1 VRPDLRVN
9 LLVALALGLV
19 LGVGLALAIEALDSS
34 VRTQEHLEQLG
45 ATFLGIIPRVQ
56 PAAGEA
62 ADDLVVHRAPSSAVA
77 ECCRAIRTNL
87 LFMSPDKPLK
97 TILVTS
103 SSPQDGKTTAAVDL
117 SITMADS
124 GNRVL
129 LLDADMRRPRV
140 HTALGVQGGKG
151 LSSLILGEVTLEDA
165 VQPTAV
171 RNLFALPCG
180 PIPPNPSELL
190 HTAAFA
196 AVIRSAAQ
204 QFDRIII
211 DSPPIAA
218 VSDALI
224 VSTQVDG
231 TVVVVKAG
239 ATTRD
244 AARRTLRSLADV
256 NARVLGV
263 VLNDVDAKDSRYGGY
278 HYSYGYYSGEKRG
291 EAA

>member
-1 VRPDLRVN
+1 
-9 LLVALALGLV
+9 
-19 LGVGLALAIEALDSS
+19 
-34 VRTQEHLEQLG
+34 
-45 ATFLGIIPRVQ
+45 
-56 PAAGEA
+56 
-62 ADDLVVHRAPSSAVA
+62 
-77 ECCRAIRTNL
+77 
-87 LFMSPDKPLK
+87 
-97 TILVTS
+97 
-103 SSPQDGKTTAAVDL
+103 
-117 SITMADS
+117 MADS

-140 HTALGVQGGKG
+140 HTALGLQGGKG
-151 LSSLILGEVTLEDA
+151 LSSLILGDAKLEEA
-165 VQPTAV
+165 VQATAV
-171 RNLFALPCG
+171 KNLFALPCG

-204 QFDRIII
+204 QFDRIVI

-224 VSTQVDG
+224 VSAQVDG
-231 TVVVVKAG
+231 TIVVVKAG

-263 VLNDVDAKDSRYGGY
+263 VLNDVDTKDSRYGAY
-278 HYSYGYYSGEKRG
+278 YYAYGYYSAEKRG